1 MAPSEEVKLT
11 SRGRR
16 QRIAEILSIVRKYE
30 AWHNLTPRRLR
41 CMLEDLGP
49 MFVKM
54 GQILANRSEIL
65 PQEYCNELRRL
76 RSNVEPVPF
85 AVVNDCLVAEYGR
98 PLGEIFSH
106 IDRKPLGSASL
117 AQVHRATLLTGE
129 DVAIKV
135 QRPGAQQV
143 MAARYRHHALYR
155 GPGVPFCE
163 NRPVHRS
170 QGRGRGAVAV
180 VSRGDELPH
189 GGSQPRRVPS
199 VARG

>member
-1 MAPSEEVKLT
+1 MIIDAEDKRAATPSAHDGANAARKPLSPEDTVNLEGVEEALRSSWRMPRAVDVFPEEPEAMAPSEEVKLT

-41 CMLEDLGP
+41 RMLEDLGP

-117 AQVHRATLLTGE
+117 AQVHRATLLTE
-129 DVAIKV
+129 I
-135 QRPGAQQV
+135 
-143 MAARYRHHALYR
+143 
-155 GPGVPFCE
+155 
-163 NRPVHRS
+163 
-170 QGRGRGAVAV
+170 GRAHV
-180 VSRGDELPH
+180 
-189 GGSQPRRVPS
+189 
-199 VARG
+199 